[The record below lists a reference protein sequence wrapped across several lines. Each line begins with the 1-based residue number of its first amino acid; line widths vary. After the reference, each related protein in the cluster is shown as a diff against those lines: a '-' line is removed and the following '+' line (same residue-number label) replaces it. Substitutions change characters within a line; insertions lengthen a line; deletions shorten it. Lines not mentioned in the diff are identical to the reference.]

1 MIVTTAEPTVA
12 ATRLKRNQ
20 TTAFYLAFIV
30 LGLVIASLGPTL
42 PGLAANTRSSLGAI
56 SVLFTV
62 QAFGTLIGNFLSGRL
77 YDRAP
82 AYPLLAATVVVIAA
96 MLVLTPL
103 VQSLA
108 VLAAL
113 MFIIGLGAGAIDVGG
128 NTLLVWIHRE
138 TVGPR
143 MNALHFFF
151 GLGALLA
158 PIFVAQAIGLTGG
171 IAWAYWLLAALV
183 LPAAVLFARLP
194 SPTAPP
200 RIVQARTERTP
211 RLPVFLIATMFF
223 LFVGAELSFGGWI
236 YTYAVAMD
244 LATVTTAG
252 YLTSLFWGALTLGR
266 LLSIPIAGRVRPRYI
281 LFTDIAGLVL
291 SLSLLLLF
299 PHSSWVV
306 WVAAFGF
313 GLAMANVYPT
323 LVLLGGRHLQLTGA
337 VTSWFMVGGSLGSMI
352 VPWLIGQRFEV
363 VGPQVTMAIILATV
377 VLAAVVLGVFLVM
390 SRPRVIAQ
398 PEAPAA

>member
-1 MIVTTAEPTVA
+1 MIVTTAEPSVTA
-12 ATRLKRNQ
+12 ARLKRNQ
-20 TTAFYLAFIV
+20 TAAFYLAFIA

-42 PGLAANTRSSLGAI
+42 PGLAANTHSSLSAI
-56 SVLFTV
+56 SVLFTT
-62 QAFGTLIGNFLSGRL
+62 QALGTLIGNFLSGRL

-82 AYPLLAATVVVIAA
+82 AYPFLATTVVVIALLLA
-96 MLVLTPL
+96 LTPL
-103 VQSLA
+103 VTSLA
-108 VLAAL
+108 LLATL
-113 MFIIGLGAGAIDVGG
+113 MFVIGLGAGAIDVGG
-128 NTLLVWIHRE
+128 NTLLVWIHCE
-138 TVGPR
+138 TVGPH

-171 IAWAYWLLAALV
+171 ITWAYWLLAALV
-183 LPAAVLFARLP
+183 LPAAVLFVRLP
-194 SPTAPP
+194 SPIAPP

-211 RLPVFLIATMFF
+211 RLPVLLIAAMFF

-291 SLSLLLLF
+291 SLSLPLLF

-363 VGPQVTMAIILATV
+363 VGPQASMAIILATV
-377 VLAAVVLGVFLVM
+377 VLAAVVLAVFLVM
-390 SRPRVIAQ
+390 SRPQNQISSVAQ
-398 PEAPAA
+398 